1 MALAFLLLGC
11 ACLSTCDRRNTDPS
25 ALGLPPTASPK
36 EVYEQLRKWHAS
48 HSYGSMAPWVHPD
61 SSDELIELLI
71 SIDEM
76 MTANTT
82 VQVALAQYCPH
93 IDPRQ
98 FDLPAIGYFL
108 ELFAQDARFV
118 SETIN
123 GDRAVVAIQVAG
135 RLPLRYPEFGR
146 YEGRWVYMP
155 GKVSREMVRGV
166 RDLAKGLTRFAAA
179 ITAGARTQK
188 QLDSEFRYRV
198 AGKLETFVREAAPT
212 SAPSPWRV
220 MAATLPS

>member
-1 MALAFLLLGC
+1 MAFLLLGC

-25 ALGLPPTASPK
+25 ELGLSPTASPK

-48 HSYGSMAPWVHPD
+48 RSYGSMAPWVHPD

-82 VQVALAQYCPH
+82 VQVALAQYCPD

-98 FDLPAIGYFL
+98 FDMPAIGYFL

-123 GDRAVVAIQVAG
+123 GDRAVVAIQVTG
-135 RLPLRYPEFGR
+135 RLPFRYPEFGR

-155 GKVSREMVRGV
+155 GEVSREMVRGV

-179 ITAGARTQK
+179 IAAGARTQK

-198 AGKLETFVREAAPT
+198 TDKLETFVSKAVST
-212 SAPSPWRV
+212 SAPSPWRA
-220 MAATLPS
+220 MASTLPS